1 MGYIRIMGGLTVLV
15 ATLFAIFLLYRRT
28 NILLEQFSTLNNEL
42 VSIKNFLRKGPV
54 RTSGPAVN
62 IPLAQSTVAV
72 GAVTGNNIQQEQEQP
87 IEEIAKERVALA
99 QNNINMLKSSIENL
113 ENMISS
119 SEEESEYSDTE
130 ESDEE
135 ALELDGADDEEIE
148 IEVSGEDMKQT
159 LEELELDNKNITSY
173 DLTDNNEPNSEL
185 EVLAN
190 NPDLSKLLDTLSIES
205 ANPQES
211 EELTPITQNLEN
223 ITKEIKAAILE
234 KYSKRELENLCA
246 KHSLSKSGN
255 KKVLIERLLESGHT
269 FSKISSGAAS
279 LSEI

>member
-42 VSIKNFLRKGPV
+42 VSIKNFLRKGPIKNTNISSTIPV
-54 RTSGPAVN
+54 SSGSVN
-62 IPLAQSTVAV
+62 VNKNV
-72 GAVTGNNIQQEQEQP
+72 GINNQQTQQP
-87 IEEIAKERVALA
+87 IEHIAQKRVALA
-99 QNNINMLKSSIENL
+99 QNNINMLKTSIENI

-119 SEEESEYSDTE
+119 SDEESEYSTTE
-130 ESDEE
+130 ESIEE
-135 ALELDGADDEEIE
+135 ALEINNADDEEIE
-148 IEVSGEDMKQT
+148 IEVRSDEIKQT
-159 LEELELDNKNITSY
+159 LEGLELDNKNITSY

-190 NPDLSKLLDTLSIES
+190 NPDLTKLLDTLSIDS

-211 EELTPITQNLEN
+211 EEIVSTSQNLEN
-223 ITKEIKAAILE
+223 ITKEIKEALLA

-246 KHSLSKSGN
+246 NNSLSKSGN
-255 KKVLIERLLESGHT
+255 KNTLIERLLVSGHS
-269 FSKISSGAAS
+269 FSKVSSESISI
-279 LSEI
+279 SEN

>member
-42 VSIKNFLRKGPV
+42 VSIKNFLRKGPIKNTNISSTIPV
-54 RTSGPAVN
+54 SSGSVN
-62 IPLAQSTVAV
+62 VNKNV
-72 GAVTGNNIQQEQEQP
+72 GINNQQTQQP
-87 IEEIAKERVALA
+87 IEHIAQKRVALA
-99 QNNINMLKSSIENL
+99 QNNINMLKTSIENL

-119 SEEESEYSDTE
+119 SDEESEYSTTE
-130 ESDEE
+130 ESIEE
-135 ALELDGADDEEIE
+135 ALEINNADDEEIE
-148 IEVSGEDMKQT
+148 IEVRSDEIKQT
-159 LEELELDNKNITSY
+159 LEGLELDNKNITSY

-190 NPDLSKLLDTLSIES
+190 NPDLTKLLDTLSIDS

-211 EELTPITQNLEN
+211 EEIVSTSQNLEN
-223 ITKEIKAAILE
+223 ITKEIKEALLA

-246 KHSLSKSGN
+246 NNSLSKSGN
-255 KKVLIERLLESGHT
+255 KNTLIERLLVSSHS
-269 FSKISSGAAS
+269 FSKVSSESISI
-279 LSEI
+279 SEN